1 MIMSLP
7 LGPYTVFP
15 QIGTCNADLIK
26 ACTGSK
32 LLISTPCVSKLLQSL
47 HQMAFVEVEVLKR
60 RVGCNVLLSFYQKKN
75 THLPSLKLWSIA
87 IGLQGGTVLHCVQ
100 RHIGALQKAPSP
112 PLPPAYAVETVKRF
126 FFKVDIGG
134 KKLQVYHN

>member
-7 LGPYTVFP
+7 LGSYTVFP

-60 RVGCNVLLSFYQKKN
+60 RVGCNVLLSFFQKIHTLTFTKTLECCN
-75 THLPSLKLWSIA
+75 RRLAGGDSPSLRPKTHWSFAEGTIA
-87 IGLQGGTVLHCVQ
+87 AFASCIQLRL
-100 RHIGALQKAPSP
+100 
-112 PLPPAYAVETVKRF
+112 VKGSFSKWTLVARSCKF
-126 FFKVDIGG
+126 
-134 KKLQVYHN
+134 YHN